1 MRFAIFASGSGS
13 NFQAIVESYQKGEIA
28 GELACLFCDQPGA
41 YVIERAQVADVPYYV
56 LGKKKEET
64 KAQYEEKILSLLK
77 SEEIDLIVLAGY
89 MKIIGNQLLEAFP
102 NRIVNL
108 HPSLLPKFPG
118 KQGILDAYQSDEKQ
132 TGITI
137 HLVDQGVDTG
147 PIIFQASIEKQEN
160 ETLES
165 LESRIHELEH
175 RYFPKI
181 IGEFIREKTINDK

>member
-160 ETLES
+160 ALKQNVY
-165 LESRIHELEH
+165 L
-175 RYFPKI
+175 KV
-181 IGEFIREKTINDK
+181 

>member
-77 SEEIDLIVLAGY
+77 SEEIDLIVLFLSY
-89 MKIIGNQLLEAFP
+89 
-102 NRIVNL
+102 R
-108 HPSLLPKFPG
+108 
-118 KQGILDAYQSDEKQ
+118 
-132 TGITI
+132 
-137 HLVDQGVDTG
+137 
-147 PIIFQASIEKQEN
+147 SIEEYSKAY
-160 ETLES
+160 
-165 LESRIHELEH
+165 IVPHM
-175 RYFPKI
+175 
-181 IGEFIREKTINDK
+181 

>member
-181 IGEFIREKTINDK
+181 IGEFIREKKINDK

>member
-1 MRFAIFASGSGS
+1 M
-13 NFQAIVESYQKGEIA
+13 
-28 GELACLFCDQPGA
+28 
-41 YVIERAQVADVPYYV
+41 
-56 LGKKKEET
+56 
-64 KAQYEEKILSLLK
+64 LK

-147 PIIFQASIEKQEN
+147 LIIFQASIEKQEN

-181 IGEFIREKTINDK
+181 IGEFIREKKINDK

>member
-181 IGEFIREKTINDK
+181 IGEFIREKTINDN

>member
-181 IGEFIREKTINDK
+181 IGEFIREKKINGK